1 MITVDI
7 PFTEFIDLDPRI
19 SIESH
24 IVSKLRKAG
33 IPVIGVFSLRGV
45 SEGTISFTRDHNDTL
60 KFVWEN
66 DGN

>member
-1 MITVDI
+1 MIAVNI
-7 PFTEFIDLDPRI
+7 PFTEVIHLDPRI

-24 IVSKLRKAG
+24 IVSRLREAG
-33 IPVIGVFSLRGV
+33 IPVIGVLSLRGV
-45 SEGTISFTRDHNDTL
+45 SKGTISFTRDHDDTL